1 MTNIRKTHR
10 GNENLKDLVKSGI
23 HLSSQA
29 RNRGNFYFLR
39 KNTFLNSV
47 GKFK

>member
-1 MTNIRKTHR
+1 MTNIRKTHSE
-10 GNENLKDLVKSGI
+10 NENLKDLVKSGI
-23 HLSSQA
+23 HLSSQT

-39 KNTFLNSV
+39 KNMFLNSV